1 LRKTA
6 GAGVTPPNRIK
17 LYREK
22 MEGVDLFDKLT
33 GLYRIWIQS
42 RKWFWL
48 LFRFSLKG
56 NTQICGYCT
65 DVLTE
70 GFHCWFSQD
79 RQWFFARGP
88 IVGASTGVLPQTK
101 TEGLYVV
108 RLNGKH
114 RIVDKKCTET
124 QRLFAACAKCTRFV
138 FIKFNVG
145 LHPGSYGLEQ
155 LCPTQTAYW
164 AKNRVASL
172 TRAAHLMTY

>member
-56 NTQICGYCT
+56 NTANLWLLYRRVDWRISLLVFT
-65 DVLTE
+65 
-70 GFHCWFSQD
+70 
-79 RQWFFARGP
+79 RQTV
-88 IVGASTGVLPQTK
+88 I
-101 TEGLYVV
+101 
-108 RLNGKH
+108 
-114 RIVDKKCTET
+114 
-124 QRLFAACAKCTRFV
+124 
-138 FIKFNVG
+138 
-145 LHPGSYGLEQ
+145 
-155 LCPTQTAYW
+155 LC
-164 AKNRVASL
+164 
-172 TRAAHLMTY
+172 